1 MNDKT
6 HGWLSG
12 FIGVAIFAGSL
23 PATRLAVADFSPLF
37 LTAARASLA
46 AAAAL
51 ILLFT
56 YRQTVPRRKDLFSF
70 IVVAIGVVI
79 GFPLLTAIA
88 LQGATAAH
96 SLMYVGFLPLCTAFF
111 AIRDGERRPKPAFWL
126 FTLAGGA
133 VVAGYALI
141 AEESHASWRDGLT
154 IAAIVLCGAGYA
166 HGGRLARSYGGWQT
180 IAWAL
185 GLALPIMLP
194 ITALTLPDSLQTIAL
209 TAWAGLGYV
218 SLFSMLIGFI
228 FWYQGLAKGGTA
240 AVGQLQLLQPFIG
253 FGFAALFLH
262 ESISGA
268 MLISACAALC
278 CVAGAKKFA

>member
-1 MNDKT
+1 MNSKT
-6 HGWLSG
+6 QGWLSG
-12 FIGVAIFAGSL
+12 FAGVVIFAGSL

-37 LTAARASLA
+37 LTAARATLA

-51 ILLFT
+51 LLLLVC
-56 YRQTVPRRKDLFSF
+56 RQPVPRRHDLFSLS
-70 IVVAIGVVI
+70 IVAVGVVI

-88 LQGATAAH
+88 LQSATAAH
-96 SLMYVGFLPLCTAFF
+96 LLMYVGFLPLCTALF
-111 AIRDGERRPKPAFWL
+111 AIGSGERNPPLAFWL
-126 FTLAGGA
+126 FALAGGA

-141 AEESHASWRDGLT
+141 AKESQASWRDML
-154 IAAIVLCGAGYA
+154 IVAAIVLCGAGYA
-166 HGGRLARSYGGWQT
+166 HGAKLTRSLGGWQT

-185 GLALPIMLP
+185 ALALPIMLP
-194 ITALTLPDSLQTIAL
+194 LAVLTLPESVNRIAFS
-209 TAWAGLGYV
+209 AWAGLGYV

-262 ESISGA
+262 EMISGA
-268 MLISACAALC
+268 MVASAFVALC
-278 CVAGAKKFA
+278 CVAGAKRFS